1 MACLF
6 KGISIQVQYS
16 IDGCLKP
23 GEAFFQPR
31 TNDGRRVCLQGLQGL
46 RQGPLLGSHVRF
58 PRSQRVDQLPLV
70 HDDVGIFRPPTMECG
85 WDTWLLKWMRD
96 WPANLLI
103 EHQHHVAAMSL
114 NMSNSCAVQL
124 RSASPNHTLTPDG
137 RGKAAIC
144 SQHTA
149 FNYHRWV
156 CISSCWRHCAHKH
169 RFPALRSGCV
179 FLVCVVWRRRNA
191 GAGAPFHTSSLTD
204 ERHDTMAEGIT
215 VVPVVTNY
223 KGC

>member
-85 WDTWLLKWMRD
+85 WDTWLFEMNERLTCESPNWA
-96 WPANLLI
+96 PASRSSDESQYEQQLCS
-103 EHQHHVAAMSL
+103 Q
-114 NMSNSCAVQL
+114 QL
-124 RSASPNHTLTPDG
+124 RSASPNRTLTPDG

-179 FLVCVVWRRRNA
+179 FLVCVV
-191 GAGAPFHTSSLTD
+191 
-204 ERHDTMAEGIT
+204 
-215 VVPVVTNY
+215 
-223 KGC
+223 